1 MTIESL
7 FYKITDSDLTV
18 SVTYVDETGEHI
30 QNIEA
35 VVVDNV
41 VDFSATDKKIQEFFM
56 ALQKK
61 ILRPRLHL
69 PKNKKGAYSAPSPSG
84 TSTGSG

>member
-7 FYKITDSDLTV
+7 SYKITDSDLTV

-41 VDFSATDKKIQEFFM
+41 VDFSATDRKIQEFFYGT
-56 ALQKK
+56 
-61 ILRPRLHL
+61 PEE
-69 PKNKKGAYSAPSPSG
+69 NPSPPPPPSEE
-84 TSTGSG
+84 

>member
-7 FYKITDSDLTV
+7 SYKITDLDLTI

-35 VVVDNV
+35 VATDNV
-41 VDFSATDKKIQEFFM
+41 VDFSATDRKIQEFFYGT
-56 ALQKK
+56 
-61 ILRPRLHL
+61 PEEN
-69 PKNKKGAYSAPSPSG
+69 PPPPPPPSEE
-84 TSTGSG
+84 

>member
-41 VDFSATDKKIQEFFM
+41 VDFSATDKKIQEFFYGT
-56 ALQKK
+56 
-61 ILRPRLHL
+61 PEE
-69 PKNKKGAYSAPSPSG
+69 YPSPPPPPSEE
-84 TSTGSG
+84 